1 MLKKLRII
9 LADDHA
15 VLRTGLKLLL
25 DNEADFIVVGEAAN
39 GREVLDILEHIE
51 ADVLILDLSMPVMSG
66 LECLKEIKKLQLP
79 IKILVLTMYQDD
91 HYIKEAMQL
100 GAGGY
105 LAKNSIDTEL
115 FEALRT
121 VAKGARY
128 LSEQDTQILLDKLF
142 NNPVDLL
149 DDQPFFLSK
158 REKEVF
164 ELLVRGYSLGVIAN
178 MLYLSIKTVSTYKTR
193 LMLKLNCKQK
203 SELVDYALKH
213 KMLLP
218 KHDDL

>member
-1 MLKKLRII
+1 M
-9 LADDHA
+9 
-15 VLRTGLKLLL
+15 
-25 DNEADFIVVGEAAN
+25 
-39 GREVLDILEHIE
+39 
-51 ADVLILDLSMPVMSG
+51 
-66 LECLKEIKKLQLP
+66 
-79 IKILVLTMYQDD
+79 
-91 HYIKEAMQL
+91 
-100 GAGGY
+100 
-105 LAKNSIDTEL
+105 AKNSIDTEL

-142 NNPVDLL
+142 NNPEALL
-149 DDQPFFLSK
+149 DNQPFFLSK

-218 KHDDL
+218 KPDDL